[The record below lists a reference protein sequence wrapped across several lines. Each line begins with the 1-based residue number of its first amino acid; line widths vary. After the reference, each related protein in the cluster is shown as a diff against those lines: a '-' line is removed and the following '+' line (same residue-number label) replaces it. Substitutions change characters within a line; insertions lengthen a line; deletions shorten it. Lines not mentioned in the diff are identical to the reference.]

1 MTKRVKRI
9 LVTND
14 DGINAP
20 GLKAAIKIANELSD
34 DVWVVAP
41 IEEKSGA
48 SHSLSLTQ
56 PLRLIKKGAKKYAV
70 TGTPTDCV
78 MFATRHLLR
87 DDPPTLLVSGVNF
100 GQNIAED
107 VSYSGTV
114 AGAKEGTVFGIRS
127 VALSQ
132 SISMDDRRKIRFE
145 VGVKH
150 GANIIRKL
158 LKLDWPQDTLMNIN
172 FPDIEPDTSCKVRI
186 TRQGKREARI
196 LCLEERLDPR
206 NNSYYWYD
214 FKRESIKAGKGTDI
228 EAILEGDIS
237 ITPLKMDHTDTGIKQ
252 RLSALFG

>member
-1 MTKRVKRI
+1 MTKPVKRI

-41 IEEKSGA
+41 IEEKGGA

-56 PLRLIKKGAKKYAV
+56 PLRLIKKGAQKYAV

-172 FPDIEPDTSCKVRI
+172 FPDIKPDASCKVRV

-196 LCLEERLDPR
+196 LCLEERFDPR
-206 NNSYYWYD
+206 NN
-214 FKRESIKAGKGTDI
+214 
-228 EAILEGDIS
+228 EA
-237 ITPLKMDHTDTGIKQ
+237 PLFMAI
-252 RLSALFG
+252 